1 MNVLKIIKLHTV
13 LLFIYVA
20 GLGLSWGMW
29 DLCFFVFFF
38 LNLRRSRGEERR
50 KAGGGRVPAPRAS
63 PALPAAPC
71 ARAGPWDLC

>member
-29 DLCFFVFFF
+29 DLC
-38 LNLRRSRGEERR
+38 
-50 KAGGGRVPAPRAS
+50 
-63 PALPAAPC
+63 
-71 ARAGPWDLC
+71 